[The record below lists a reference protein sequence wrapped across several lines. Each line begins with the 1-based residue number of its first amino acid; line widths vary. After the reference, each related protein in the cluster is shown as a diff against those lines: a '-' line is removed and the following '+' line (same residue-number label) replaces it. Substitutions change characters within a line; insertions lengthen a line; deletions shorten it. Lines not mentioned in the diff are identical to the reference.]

1 MPRADQG
8 TALPHPDER
17 RRQLEARFP
26 RWEPKTL
33 SQALDA
39 SVEVYGDQPLVI
51 TDERTYSYRDIQ
63 EWSRRLATGLIASGV
78 RVGDHVALIMA
89 NYPEFTALKYAI
101 ARAGATTIP
110 INFLFRRSELAYVL
124 EQSNARVLIT
134 MNELRDLDYLAELDA
149 IMPGWETR
157 AGGDEM
163 PELRHVFVFST
174 DGNARPGTRSVGD
187 LELLGTAEVH
197 QELARREAAGDPSST
212 SDILYTSGTTGR
224 PKGVMM
230 THDMVLRTA
239 YGSAY
244 WCAFEPGRRLVFAL
258 PMYHVF
264 GYVECLI
271 ASTFV
276 GGAIIPHVQFDP
288 VAILEAVERHRA
300 NEVVCVPIMTTK
312 ILETARQGNFDLSS
326 LHTVFS
332 SGGAAPPALWG
343 DIRRILGA
351 REILT
356 AYGMTETTASTACT
370 RPEDPDERLLSTN
383 GKLKYAGVAGISD
396 LGGLLARY
404 KVVDPETGAELAPG
418 QRGEFLAKGANI
430 TPGYYNKPEETAAA
444 FTEDGWLRT
453 GDIGVLDEEGYIR
466 LTGRIKE
473 SYRCGGEMVMPRE
486 VELVINE
493 HPAVDD
499 SHVVGLPHERMGE
512 IGCACVVLLPGA
524 EPPDPDELIDL
535 CAKQLAKFKVPR
547 HVIFMA
553 ADELPLTATGR
564 VQKFKLAE
572 FARRRLQQ
580 DTAAEPVAG

>member
-1 MPRADQG
+1 MPTPDRPSP
-8 TALPHPDER
+8 LPHPEER
-17 RRQLEARFP
+17 RRQLEERFP

-39 SVEVYGDQPLVI
+39 SVELYGDQPLVI
-51 TDERTYSYRDIQ
+51 TDERTYTYRDIQ
-63 EWSRRLATGLIASGV
+63 QWSRQLAAGLIASGV
-78 RVGDHVALIMA
+78 RPGDHVAVIMG

-110 INFLFRRSELAYVL
+110 INFLFRRAELSYVL

-134 MNELRDLDYLAELDA
+134 MNELRQLDYLAELDA
-149 IMPGWETR
+149 IMPGWETQ
-157 AGGDEM
+157 AGGDVL
-163 PELRHVFVFST
+163 PELKHVFVFST
-174 DGNARPGTRSVGD
+174 DGNARPGTRSVRD
-187 LELLGTAEVH
+187 LASLGTDADRE
-197 QELARREAAGDPSST
+197 ELARRELAGDPHSR
-212 SDILYTSGTTGR
+212 SDILYTSGTTGH

-271 ASTFV
+271 ACTFV

-288 VAILEAVERHRA
+288 VATLEAVERHRA
-300 NEVVCVPIMTTK
+300 NEVVCVPLMTIK
-312 ILETARQGNFDLSS
+312 ILEAAQQRGFDLST

-332 SGGAAPPALWG
+332 SGGVAPPNLWA
-343 DIRRILGA
+343 DIRRIL
-351 REILT
+351 RVQEILT
-356 AYGMTETTASTACT
+356 AYGMTETTASTTCT
-370 RPEDPDERLLSTN
+370 RPEDPDERLVTTN
-383 GKLKYAGVAGISD
+383 GKLKYAGVAGIPE

-404 KVVDPETGAELAPG
+404 KVADPETGEELAPG

-453 GDIGVLDEEGYIR
+453 GDIGVLDEDGYLR

-486 VELVINE
+486 VELIINE
-493 HPAVDD
+493 HPAVDET
-499 SHVVGLPHERMGE
+499 HIVGLAHERMGE
-512 IGCACVVLLPGA
+512 IGCACVVLVSGA
-524 EPPDPDELIDL
+524 EPPDPQELIDL
-535 CAKQLAKFKVPR
+535 CAQQLAKFKVPR

-572 FARRRLQQ
+572 LARQRLQQ
-580 DTAAEPVAG
+580 DNAAQPVAL

>member
-1 MPRADQG
+1 MPPADQG

-17 RRQLEARFP
+17 RRQLEERFP
-26 RWEPKTL
+26 RWEPQTL

-39 SVEVYGDQPLVI
+39 SVDLYGDQPLVI

-63 EWSRRLATGLIASGV
+63 EWSRQLAAGLIASGV
-78 RVGDHVALIMA
+78 RAGDHVALIMA

-124 EQSNARVLIT
+124 EQSNARVLIS

-157 AGGDEM
+157 AGGDEL

-174 DGNARPGTRSVGD
+174 DGNARPETRSVRD
-187 LELLGTAEVH
+187 LALLGTRDDRE
-197 QELARREAAGDPSST
+197 ELARREAAGDPSST

-264 GYVECLI
+264 GYVECLV

-288 VAILEAVERHRA
+288 GAILEAVERHRA
-300 NEVVCVPIMTTK
+300 NEVVCVPIMTIK
-312 ILETARQGNFDLSS
+312 ILETAQQRSFDLSA

-332 SGGAAPPALWG
+332 SGGAAPPKLWG

-351 REILT
+351 QEILT
-356 AYGMTETTASTACT
+356 AYGMTETTASTTCT

-383 GKLKYAGVAGISD
+383 GKLKYAGVAGLPSSA
-396 LGGLLARY
+396 GCWPATRSSTRRRARSSRPANA
-404 KVVDPETGAELAPG
+404 VSSWPRAPTSRRATTTSRRRPRPRLPRTAG
-418 QRGEFLAKGANI
+418 CAPVTSACSTRRATSGSPDVSRSPI
-430 TPGYYNKPEETAAA
+430 AAA
-444 FTEDGWLRT
+444 ARWSCRARSSWSSTSIRRSTSPTSSGCHTSGW
-453 GDIGVLDEEGYIR
+453 
-466 LTGRIKE
+466 GR
-473 SYRCGGEMVMPRE
+473 SAVRASSSS
-486 VELVINE
+486 LV
-493 HPAVDD
+493 P
-499 SHVVGLPHERMGE
+499 SHRIPMS
-512 IGCACVVLLPGA
+512 
-524 EPPDPDELIDL
+524 
-535 CAKQLAKFKVPR
+535 
-547 HVIFMA
+547 
-553 ADELPLTATGR
+553 
-564 VQKFKLAE
+564 
-572 FARRRLQQ
+572 
-580 DTAAEPVAG
+580 

>member
-1 MPRADQG
+1 MPPADQG

-17 RRQLEARFP
+17 RRQLEQRFP
-26 RWEPKTL
+26 RWEPMTL

-39 SVEVYGDQPLVI
+39 FVDVYGDEPLLI
-51 TDERTYSYRDIQ
+51 TDERTHSYRDMR
-63 EWSRRLATGLIASGV
+63 EWSRRLAAGLIASGV
-78 RVGDHVALIMA
+78 RPGDHVALIMA
-89 NYPEFTALKYAI
+89 NYPEFTALKYAV
-101 ARAGATTIP
+101 ARAGATMIP

-134 MNELRDLDYLAELDA
+134 MNELRELDYLAELDA
-149 IMPGWETR
+149 ITPGWETR
-157 AGGDEM
+157 AGGDEL
-163 PELRHVFVFST
+163 PALRDVFVFST
-174 DGNARPGTRSVGD
+174 DGNARPGTRSVRD
-187 LELLGTAEVH
+187 LELLATAEDRA
-197 QELARREAAGDPSST
+197 ELARREAAGDPSST

-288 VAILEAVERHRA
+288 VVILEAVERHRA
-300 NEVVCVPIMTTK
+300 NEVVCVPLMTIK
-312 ILETARQGNFDLSS
+312 ILETAQQRRFDLSS

-332 SGGAAPPALWG
+332 SGGAAPPQLWS

-351 REILT
+351 QEILT
-356 AYGMTETTASTACT
+356 AYGMTETTASTTCT

-383 GKLKYAGVAGISD
+383 GKLKYAGVAGIPE

-404 KVVDPETGAELAPG
+404 RVVDPETGAELAPG

-444 FTEDGWLRT
+444 FTDDGWLRT
-453 GDIGVLDEEGYIR
+453 GDIGVLDEDGYIR

-486 VELVINE
+486 VELIINE
-493 HPAVDD
+493 HPAVDE

-512 IGCACVVLLPGA
+512 IGCACVVLRPDA

-547 HVIFMA
+547 HVVFVA
-553 ADELPLTATGR
+553 AGELPLTATGR

-572 FARRRLQQ
+572 LARRRLQQ
-580 DTAAEPVAG
+580 DNAAAPVAG